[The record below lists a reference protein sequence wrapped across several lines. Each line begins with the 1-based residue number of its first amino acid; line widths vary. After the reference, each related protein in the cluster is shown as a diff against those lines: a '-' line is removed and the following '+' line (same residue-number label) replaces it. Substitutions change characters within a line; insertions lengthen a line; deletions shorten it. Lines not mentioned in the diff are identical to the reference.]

1 MAKEIEWRSTFSSS
15 ANRVGY
21 DHDMQELLVEWARTG
36 RISVYFPDFPY
47 QEFDK
52 LSKTVS
58 VGSMIKN
65 DIAPKY
71 QHRYLSA

>member
-1 MAKEIEWRSTFSSS
+1 MVREIEWRSVFSSS

-21 DHDMQELLVEWARTG
+21 DHDMQELLVEWKRNN
-36 RISVYFPDFPY
+36 RISIYGPDFPY
-47 QEFDK
+47 TEFDK

-71 QHRYLSA
+71 SHRYLDK